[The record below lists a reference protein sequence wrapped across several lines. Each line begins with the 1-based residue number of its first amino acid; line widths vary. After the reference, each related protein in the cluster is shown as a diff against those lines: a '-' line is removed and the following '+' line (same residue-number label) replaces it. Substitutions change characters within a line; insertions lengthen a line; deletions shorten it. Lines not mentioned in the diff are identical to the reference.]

1 MLHDDLA
8 NARVAIA
15 ALKSAGTGAPKG
27 QDFSKM
33 FLRAEGYLN
42 GAREELSR
50 HERELS
56 ELRAELAGLCNMP

>member
-27 QDFSKM
+27 QVFCKM
-33 FLRAEGYLN
+33 SLGAGGYLN
-42 GAREELSR
+42 GARKKLSR